1 MLFKLPSLWF
11 FLQQPKQN
19 PSPLEKHGFSQVVL
33 AVKNL
38 LANTRDVR
46 DPGLIPRLG
55 RSPGEGNV
63 NPLQYSC
70 LENSMDRGAWQA
82 TIHGVSKS
90 WTQLK
95 RLSTHTH
102 KRNVAG
108 GGGRCYRDHQDAR
121 RESRPSVQ
129 QGRKAKNMDHH
140 SHVEQCAGTAPQ
152 QMMNSYTFP
161 AAGSPQ
167 VWEGEAEEN
176 W

>member
-19 PSPLEKHGFSQVVL
+19 PSPVEKQGFSQVVL
-33 AVKNL
+33 VVKNL
-38 LANTRDVR
+38 LAKTRDVR

-82 TIHGVSKS
+82 TIHRVSKS
-90 WTQLK
+90 WMQLK
-95 RLSTHTH
+95 RLRMNTH
-102 KRNVAG
+102 KRNAAG
-108 GGGRCYRDHQDAR
+108 AGGRCYRSHQEAR
-121 RESRPSVQ
+121 RESRPSAQ
-129 QGRKAKNMDHH
+129 QGRQTKNMDHH
-140 SHVEQCAGTAPQ
+140 PHVEQCVGTAPQ
-152 QMMNSYTFP
+152 LMMNPYPFP

-167 VWEGEAEEN
+167 VWEAEAEEN

>member
-1 MLFKLPSLWF
+1 M
-11 FLQQPKQN
+11 
-19 PSPLEKHGFSQVVL
+19 
-33 AVKNL
+33 NL

-46 DPGLIPRLG
+46 ELCLILRLG

-70 LENSMDRGAWQA
+70 LENSTDRGAWRA
-82 TIHGVSKS
+82 TVHGVSKS

-102 KRNVAG
+102 KRNVAAG
-108 GGGRCYRDHQDAR
+108 GGVGECGHGRCYRDHQAAR

-129 QGRKAKNMDHH
+129 QGRQTKNMDHH
-140 SHVEQCAGTAPQ
+140 PHVEQCAGTAPQ
-152 QMMNSYTFP
+152 RMMNPYTFP

-167 VWEGEAEEN
+167 VWKGEAEEN